1 LYEFNS
7 IYQKEFEN
15 VILLICNKHTPE
27 KLVKHVL
34 TESDLVHSIIE
45 NSIDSHFSFHSGRKI
60 QSGFFVTVFELASII
75 TDSEN
80 VAVKNELEQ
89 YPKWKNFVTFYI
101 DPIKQRF
108 KEGLLAPIPNDVN
121 NGNNTLGNF
130 EKNFIEFKP
139 FEQQEKEI
147 EDINKVPEQKKV
159 PMKDFL
165 KQSSI
170 EYIHG
175 RKIEVVV
182 ENKKEEMEIL
192 HDEDEDTYQNYM
204 NDIGVHPH
212 VISYTEK
219 NHSEN
224 HEFYDNNYWASN
236 LIVDEVELHD
246 LTQSL

>member
-1 LYEFNS
+1 M
-7 IYQKEFEN
+7 
-15 VILLICNKHTPE
+15 
-27 KLVKHVL
+27 
-34 TESDLVHSIIE
+34 VHSIIE

-108 KEGLLAPIPNDVN
+108 KEGLLAPTTQEI
-121 NGNNTLGNF
+121 NTLGNF

-147 EDINKVPEQKKV
+147 EDINKIPEQKKV

-165 KQSSI
+165 KHSSM
-170 EYIHG
+170 EYHHG
-175 RKIEVVV
+175 KKIETP
-182 ENKKEEMEIL
+182 EQKKEEMEIL

-219 NHSEN
+219 NHLEN
-224 HEFYDNNYWASN
+224 HEFYDNNYWATN
-236 LIVDEVELHD
+236 LIVDEVELQE